1 MSLTLDEVRQIRFR
15 MSRRGETGYQVGDVD
30 TFIDKVELTFDEF
43 EKERERMRRELDS
56 VQSTS
61 VQPAVVDD
69 SELRAALQDKDNQI
83 ASLRG
88 EIDRLNA
95 ALSSSGDSS
104 AAHQAAAEERVRQ
117 LSAENDQLRS
127 QLEQVRAEYDRAR
140 SERVTQVS
148 GGTENI
154 TVTTSE
160 EAAPAVTRLL
170 QMATDQAT
178 TLVNEAQ
185 AEAQRKIA
193 EAEQR
198 ATEIKTDAR
207 TKAERVESEAR
218 VNAEQMTSEAESR
231 AADIDRQATE
241 RRHELFSALEREQGE
256 LTHKV
261 DALRSFESSYRK
273 NLTGSLQ
280 RFLASLND
288 DRPEP
293 HDVPELAQQRHSET
307 PRLDALA
314 GGDQR

>member
-43 EKERERMRRELDS
+43 DKERERLRRELDS

-69 SELRAALQDKDNQI
+69 SELRSALQDKDHEI
-83 ASLRG
+83 AALRG
-88 EIDRLNA
+88 EVDRLKS
-95 ALSSSGDSS
+95 ALNSSGDSS
-104 AAHQAAAEERVRQ
+104 AAHQAAAEERVRE

-127 QLEQVRAEYDRAR
+127 QLEKVRAEYDRAR
-140 SERVTQVS
+140 SERVTQV

-154 TVTTSE
+154 VVTSSE

-218 VNAEQMTSEAESR
+218 VNAEQVTKEAESR
-231 AADIDRQATE
+231 ASDVDRQATE
-241 RRHELFSALEREQGE
+241 RRHELFSSLEREQAD
-256 LTHKV
+256 LTVKV
-261 DALRSFESSYRK
+261 DALRSFETSYRE

-280 RFLASLND
+280 RLLSSVKE

-293 HDVPELAQQRHSET
+293 HDVPELARQRHSET

-314 GGDQR
+314 GGDQQ